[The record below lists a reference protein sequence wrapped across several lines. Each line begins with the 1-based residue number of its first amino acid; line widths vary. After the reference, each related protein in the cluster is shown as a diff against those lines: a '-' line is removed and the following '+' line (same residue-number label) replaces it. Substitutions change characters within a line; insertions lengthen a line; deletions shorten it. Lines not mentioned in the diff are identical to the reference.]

1 MSNLGDDTGGETF
14 MGADEAARAAEPIA
28 LALPRRHRSLL
39 ARLSGGQRTRGS
51 IKEVAWRFGV
61 TAVAIIAVFGFLSP
75 LILSLTISVKS
86 IDQLSL
92 TSSILP
98 ESPKTMQYQ
107 GRSLDVYL
115 VPVNGET
122 RELALLKSSTKDNTV
137 TFVDP
142 ADPAAAPV
150 VWSGTRFTLKRATFL
165 DPKWD
170 NYVTAWNDSRFGTL
184 LFNTIALA
192 TIETIGV
199 LFSCTL
205 VAYSFARFRFPGRNF
220 LFMAV
225 IATIFLP
232 TFATVVPIYTLF
244 TRLGWNGTWLPL
256 IVPTFFANAYDVFLL
271 RQFLMTIPRDL
282 DEAAALDG
290 AGPVR
295 TLVSVILPQA
305 WPAIVAVAIFTFVY
319 SWNDFFGPLLYLS
332 SSPDL
337 QPLSLGLANFNA
349 ARALHDPGVVQ
360 AATLMTIVVP
370 FVFFLLFQRF
380 FVRGISIT
388 GSGVEK

>member
-1 MSNLGDDTGGETF
+1 MSFFSKDMDGAHIAVETG
-14 MGADEAARAAEPIA
+14 AA
-28 LALPRRHRSLL
+28 PRPPRPRRSLL
-39 ARLSGGQRTRGS
+39 ARMTGTERSGGSVRQLLQRL
-51 IKEVAWRFGV
+51 AV
-61 TAVAIIAVFGFLSP
+61 TAIALVAVIGFLSP
-75 LILSLTISVKS
+75 LLLSLTISVKS

-98 ESPKTMQYQ
+98 ESPKTFEYQ
-107 GRSLDVYL
+107 GRTLDVYL
-115 VPVNGET
+115 VPING
-122 RELALLKSSTKDNTV
+122 TV
-137 TFVDP
+137 TLVDP
-142 ADPAAAPV
+142 AHADAAPI
-150 VWSGTRFTLKRATFL
+150 VWSGNRFGLNRATTL

-170 NYVTAWNDSRFGTL
+170 NYVTAWNDSRFWTL

-192 TIETIGV
+192 TIETVGV

-205 VAYSFARFRFPGRNF
+205 VAYAFARFRFPGRGF

-232 TFATVVPIYTLF
+232 TFATVVPIYTIF
-244 TRLGWNGTWLPL
+244 TRIGWNGTWLPL
-256 IVPTFFANAYDVFLL
+256 IVPTFFANAFDVFLL

-305 WPAIVAVAIFTFVY
+305 WPAIVAVSIFTFVY

-380 FVRGISIT
+380 FVSGISIT

>member
-1 MSNLGDDTGGETF
+1 VSEILVDNQSDI
-14 MGADEAARAAEPIA
+14 GADSATPEPVRA
-28 LALPRRHRSLL
+28 PRRRRPLL
-39 ARLSGGQRTRGS
+39 ARMSGVQSDRGS
-51 IKEVAWRFGV
+51 VRAALSR
-61 TAVAIIAVFGFLSP
+61 VAITLVAIVAVLGFLSP
-75 LILSLTISVKS
+75 LLLSLTVSIKS
-86 IDQLSL
+86 IDQLSN
-92 TSSILP
+92 SSSLFP
-98 ESPKTMQYQ
+98 ESAKTFDYQ
-107 GRSLDVYL
+107 GRTLDVYL
-115 VPVNGET
+115 VPIDGAT
-122 RELALLKSSTKDNTV
+122 RELALLKSSTKDQTV

-142 ADPAAAPV
+142 ASPDAAPI
-150 VWSGTRFTLKRATFL
+150 VWPGTRFTLQRATFF
-165 DPKWD
+165 DPKLD
-170 NYVTAWNDSRFGTL
+170 NYVTAWTDSRFGTL
-184 LFNTIALA
+184 LINTIVLA
-192 TIETIGV
+192 TIETVGV

-205 VAYSFARFRFPGRNF
+205 VAYAFARFRFPGRGF

-225 IATIFLP
+225 IATVFLP

-244 TRLGWNGTWLPL
+244 TRIGWNGTWLPL

-305 WPAIVAVAIFTFVY
+305 WPAIVAVSIFTFVY

-337 QPLSLGLANFNA
+337 QPLSLGLANFNS
-349 ARALHDPGVVQ
+349 ARSTHDPGIVQ

-370 FVFFLLFQRF
+370 FIFFLLFQRF
-380 FVRGISIT
+380 FVKGISIT
-388 GSGVEK
+388 GTGVEK